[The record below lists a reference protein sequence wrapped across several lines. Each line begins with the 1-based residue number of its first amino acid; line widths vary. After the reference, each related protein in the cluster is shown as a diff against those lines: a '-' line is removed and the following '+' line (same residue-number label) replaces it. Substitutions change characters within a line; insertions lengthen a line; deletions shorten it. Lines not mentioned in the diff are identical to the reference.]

1 MQTNRNLAFIYC
13 RISNDKTGEALG
25 VLRQE
30 EDCRTLAVEHGFDV
44 VEVFVDNDV
53 SAYSG
58 KRRPAYERMLEGLR
72 QGKASRVYCWAE
84 DRLHRRPVELEEY
97 IALVGPHRI
106 ETHMVQGG
114 DYDLVTPEG
123 QFRAGVMGQ
132 VARFE
137 SARKAERVRRAQEQK
152 IRAGGWT
159 GGARPFGWRFLD
171 GVPVHD
177 EAEAA
182 LVREAFNHVLTGA
195 SLGSLV
201 RKWND
206 AGVLTSVGKNW
217 GYSQLRQI
225 LFRSRNAGLA
235 EWKGEIVGPSEFPAI
250 VSEDVWRATVS
261 KLSDPSRRRSQSNK
275 ARHLLSG
282 IAQCHCGELVRS
294 ATVSGRNGQR
304 HRSYRCPAVGR
315 GHVGKRIEY
324 VDEAVTVMVLRWM
337 STAWANTPPP
347 NVSQESRELELE
359 ALALRQRLDDVTVEA
374 AEGVLTMSQLRTMT
388 ERITAKLSAV
398 EARMVTL
405 HTPQPEA
412 APTSLRLLP
421 ESDEAAAEAWA
432 KATLDERRA
441 LLRRSFDITL
451 LPHGKSSTKVFNPD
465 TVTVYPKGYVAN
477 QSQEELAAIRKRFE
491 AGGFQE

>member
-1 MQTNRNLAFIYC
+1 MGTTGNKAFIYC

-25 VLRQE
+25 VQRQE
-30 EDCRTLAVEHGFDV
+30 EDCRRLAREHGFDV
-44 VEVFVDNDV
+44 VEVFIDNDV

-58 KRRPAYERMLEGLR
+58 KRRPAYEAMLDALK
-72 QGKASRVYCWAE
+72 QGRANRVYCWAE

-97 IALVGPHRI
+97 IALVSPAQI
-106 ETHMVQGG
+106 QTYMVQGG

-159 GGARPFGWRFLD
+159 GGTRPFGWQFSD
-171 GVPVHD
+171 GVPVHE

-182 LVREAFNHVLTGA
+182 LVREAFHHVLSDR

-201 RKWND
+201 TKWNE
-206 AGVLTSVGKNW
+206 AGIPTSVGKMW
-217 GYSQLRQI
+217 GYSQLKQM

-282 IAQCHCGELVRS
+282 IARCHCGELVRS
-294 ATVSGRNGQR
+294 ATVTGRNGQR
-304 HRSYRCPAVGR
+304 HRAYRCPAKGP
-315 GHVGKRIEY
+315 GHVGKRMEY
-324 VDEAVTVMVLRWM
+324 VDELVTTLVIRWM

-359 ALALRQRLDDVTVEA
+359 AVALRQRLDDVAVEA
-374 AEGVLTMSQLRTMT
+374 ADGILTMSQLRTMT

-398 EARMVTL
+398 EAQMVAL
-405 HTPQPEA
+405 HTAHTAATASALQPLA
-412 APTSLRLLP
+412 
-421 ESDEAAAEAWA
+421 ESDAAAAEIWA

-451 LPHGKSSTKVFNPD
+451 LPHGKGSTKVFNPN
-465 TVTVYPKGYVAN
+465 TVSVYPKGYGGN
-477 QSQEELAAIRKRFE
+477 LSQEELAAVRKSFE
-491 AGGFQE
+491 AETVRE